1 MASKINVDKIAR
13 GSGTPEFTIPTADG
27 TAGQAIVT
35 NASGILSFADAGPSL
50 TGSTNTWIPT
60 ITGANA
66 LTGTANFTYDG
77 NTLDV
82 KNSGT
87 ASDIKVYCET
97 ANSHYTSIK
106 SAAHAAYTGGS
117 WTMTLPGTDGNANE
131 FLQTN
136 GAGVTSWASAGNS
149 PAFWA
154 TLATSQSIPDNTV
167 TKITMDTEEYDSAGD
182 YDHTTNYRFTP
193 TTAGTYYLFAALLAE
208 LSDQMYRFQVYIKK
222 NGSNWLGQTGQGHTA
237 YKLGKGWVN
246 TAGIDTANG
255 TSDYY
260 EVFVWGDTGNGS
272 NSSVYGNSEGA
283 KFANFGGFK
292 IG

>member
-1 MASKINVDKIAR
+1 MEVIGILDIGEAVVPPDDSITTAKIQDDAV
-13 GSGTPEFTIPTADG
+13 TAAKLANSINTEI
-27 TAGQAIVT
+27 TANTAKVT
-35 NASGILSFADAGPSL
+35 NATH
-50 TGSTNTWIPT
+50 TGDV
-60 ITGANA
+60 TGATA
-66 LTGTANFTYDG
+66 LTIATDAVDIAMLSATGTASSSTFLRGDNAWA
-77 NTLDV
+77 
-82 KNSGT
+82 T
-87 ASDIKVYCET
+87 A
-97 ANSHYTSIK
+97 
-106 SAAHAAYTGGS
+106 G
-117 WTMTLPGTDGNANE
+117 
-131 FLQTN
+131 
-136 GAGVTSWASAGNS
+136 GNS

-154 TLATSQSIPDNTV
+154 TLATSQSISDNTV

-193 TTAGTYYLFAALLAE
+193 TTAGTYYLFASLLAE

-222 NGSNWLGQTGQGHTA
+222 NGSNWLGQTGQANTGA
-237 YKLGKGWVN
+237 YLGKGWAN
-246 TAGIDTANG
+246 AAGIDTANG